1 VDIQIESLEHLK
13 NRSKLFLDDHRE
25 IMMNI
30 ESEKIHSRGFQYSK
44 YSLQSLDK
52 TTEPIDSL
60 LDRMREEMKGFQN
73 CLDDTEKVAHAVQ
86 NDMDDT
92 RNRMGTYIKDIPQ
105 DFYSEVFMG
114 TTIMLQLFFVKK
126 NQTQSVLTFSLH
138 LRL

>member
-1 VDIQIESLEHLK
+1 MDIQIESLEHLK